1 MTQLP
6 SLSFTL
12 LFALTRVGSAAAY
25 YSQICPVTT
34 VVELIEIKNES
45 TSITEYHYQQTNQE
59 IGSNTTAIFRE
70 CQCPGPIKHDPFV
83 CPYHTNLCAIP
94 VDVND
99 SVLCFED
106 DASTV
111 LVRNIWPLVCL
122 WYIFLCLL
130 CFSYKGR
137 HAITYCVQ
145 RCFPNTN
152 GMLVDRILEHHNTI
166 RLHYMNFWNANHPN
180 ANASNEEECGELILK
195 TKAYK
200 AEEHVKLEDNLQDL
214 EEDDPSICCTICFG
228 PLQEGDRIA
237 SLECKHIFHVECIKG
252 WVQRKNT
259 CPLCATQIA
268 KPRKPSASASAS
280 NSNTAAVQ
288 NDDTAEL
295 ESNAV

>member
-1 MTQLP
+1 MLWL
-6 SLSFTL
+6 SLSALLL
-12 LFALTRVGSAAAY
+12 LFHRVQSATAY

-34 VVELIEIKNES
+34 VVELIEVKNET
-45 TSITEYHYQQTNQE
+45 TSEMEYHYQKTNQV

-70 CQCPGPIKHDPFV
+70 CQCPGPVKHDPFV

-152 GMLVDRILEHHNTI
+152 AMLVDRILEHHNTI
-166 RLHYMNFWNANHPN
+166 RLHYMNFWNANHPATQEDEN
-180 ANASNEEECGELILK
+180 GELILK
-195 TKAYK
+195 TKAYR
-200 AEEHVKLEDNLQDL
+200 AEEHVRLEEGEELD
-214 EEDDPSICCTICFG
+214 EDDPSMCCTICFA

-237 SLECKHIFHVECIKG
+237 SLDCKHIFHVDCIKG

-268 KPRKPSASASAS
+268 KPRKPA
-280 NSNTAAVQ
+280 NSNTAENV
-288 NDDTAEL
+288 NSAEV